1 MVLRRIVVAV
11 IAANA
16 TFAATT
22 ITRLTISP
30 STITFS
36 SSNPNVTPRNGNS
49 TATIQWN
56 MQGNATALFSLTVQA
71 ASSSMSGCAAVPVS
85 AIEVQCTAFTTGANG
100 ASGSCNSGRFA
111 LSTSPQT
118 IASGAKQGNGQSGN
132 TAATVSFTFTDA
144 WKYPASSSCSLQLTY
159 TVNAQ

>member
-1 MVLRRIVVAV
+1 MRCKQIVVAV
-11 IAANA
+11 IVANA

-22 ITRLTISP
+22 VTGPTITP

-36 SSNPNVTPRNGNS
+36 SPNPDATPTNGSS

-56 MQGNATALFSLTVQA
+56 MQGNPTNLFTLTVQA
-71 ASSSMSGCAAVPVS
+71 SSSSMTGCPAVPVS
-85 AIEVQCTAFTTGANG
+85 AIQVQCTSFTSGAQG
-100 ASGSCNSGRFA
+100 ASGACNSGSFA

-118 IASGAKQGNGQSGN
+118 IASGAKQGNGQSGG
-132 TAATVSFTFTDA
+132 TTVIASFTFTDA